1 MSRRSSRGL
10 DRLAYAAACLGL
22 LLAPFQ
28 VLEAQDSGSV
38 AGVVIDDSSGRPI
51 GNATVSLVGL
61 GLRTTTAENGQ
72 FLFDGVPLGAVDM
85 RFEVAGY
92 MSLVEELELSA
103 TDFLQVRLYPVR
115 AVLDGI
121 LVTAGREPR
130 RTQDHEI
137 RVGDDVEAW
146 RSVLN
151 LLEDQ
156 VPGVV
161 VRRGG
166 SLGGGAYL
174 YIRGAGSFQRDN
186 APDVYLDG
194 LRLNGGNTDNRSL
207 HILDMISAE
216 EVERVR
222 VLKGA
227 AGASGSTAGGAN
239 GVILIETRRGGP
251 PAEPN

>member
-1 MSRRSSRGL
+1 MSRRISRGL
-10 DRLAYAAACLGL
+10 NRLACAGACLGL
-22 LLAPFQ
+22 LCVPFG
-28 VLEAQDSGSV
+28 VLEAQELGSV
-38 AGVVIDDSSGRPI
+38 AGVVLDDSSGRPI
-51 GNATVSLVGL
+51 GNAGVSLVGL

-85 RFEVAGY
+85 RFEAAGY
-92 MSLVEELELSA
+92 MSLVEELQLSA

-115 AVLDGI
+115 SVLDEI
-121 LVTAGREPR
+121 FVITGRESR
-130 RTQDHEI
+130 STQDQEI
-137 RVGDDVEAW
+137 RVAEDVEAW

-166 SLGGGAYL
+166 NLGGGAYV

-194 LRLNGGNTDNRSL
+194 LRLTGGNTDNRSL
-207 HILDMISAE
+207 HVLDMISAE
-216 EVERVR
+216 EVERIR
-222 VLKGA
+222 VIKGA
-227 AGASGSTAGGAN
+227 GGASGATAGGAN
-239 GVILIETRRGGP
+239 GVILIETRRGAP
-251 PAEPN
+251 QAEPR